1 MAASGP
7 VFNSSTQKI
16 QSIFNDTAL
25 KIQSLFCKDTESS
38 GNGDNPS
45 PNPNPSPST
54 STTTPSTGAAEIIP
68 ILQTF
73 LLDIQMCH
81 TQVFNGIVNSV
92 SARVPLLQEDIRQ
105 PEVTAK
111 WQTSE
116 NPSGGANTSNASP
129 LWSFVANESISAQ
142 QTVSWPMEREYVRSH
157 SNGYPSAPPS
167 YSTASQETR
176 RHWGSRS
183 PIHENKSSYTSLA
196 TRDNYDEFINHYTKE
211 YSRYNNT
218 FVADSSEDENENED
232 AWKSLSDYVKPVD
245 ANPNSA
251 SEPTSD
257 PNSMQCCA
265 RLSKFMKYHIIDYP
279 EDFLDAYPPDVYIE
293 QGCVFGKP
301 CSNWVDINDTAAG
314 IHFCHEHQFDIDI
327 EDIRQP
333 RPSTDTH
340 PNDDVDIKFANE
352 GYFNAEDQG
361 IDYYGMDGLARDLAR
376 EPRDLAREPRDL
388 AREPSGF
395 TEGHQCCAR
404 LNKYRKH
411 EISQEQP
418 GFLETYPP
426 NVYIENGYVFGTAC
440 QNMYSDDSAKAG
452 IKYCMVHQ
460 SDPYVENICEPR
472 GILNR
477 PTTNS
482 SNPKS
487 GVEEAEM
494 LGLIDINLNLSK
506 GGSAQT
512 KDKNSGYTWN
522 KYNTDF
528 NYLC

>member
-1 MAASGP
+1 MASSGP

-16 QSIFNDTAL
+16 QSIFNDTAV
-25 KIQSLFCKDTESS
+25 KILNLFGKNTESP
-38 GNGDNPS
+38 GNGA
-45 PNPNPSPST
+45 NPSPSAG
-54 STTTPSTGAAEIIP
+54 PAEIIP

-81 TQVFNGIVNSV
+81 TQVFNGIVNGV

-116 NPSGGANTSNASP
+116 NSSAGANTSNASP
-129 LWSFVANESISAQ
+129 LWSFVANESISAPK
-142 QTVSWPMEREYVRSH
+142 TVSWPMEREHVPGH
-157 SNGYPSAPPS
+157 PNGRPSAPPS

-196 TRDNYDEFINHYTKE
+196 TRDNYDDFISHYTKE

-218 FVADSSEDENENED
+218 FVADSSEDENED

-245 ANPNSA
+245 ANPAA
-251 SEPTSD
+251 SGPTTD

-279 EDFLDAYPPDVYIE
+279 ENFLDSYPPDTYIE
-293 QGCVFGKP
+293 SGNVFGQP
-301 CSNWVDINDTAAG
+301 CDNMVDTNDVAAG
-314 IHFCHEHQFDIDI
+314 IYFCNEHQFDIGI

-333 RPSTDTH
+333 RPSTDFH
-340 PNDDVDIKFANE
+340 PNADE
-352 GYFNAEDQG
+352 GHFNAEDQG
-361 IDYYGMDGLARDLAR
+361 FDYYGMDGVDGMDGMDDLSRDLSHV
-376 EPRDLAREPRDL
+376 
-388 AREPSGF
+388 PSGF

-426 NVYIENGYVFGTAC
+426 NVYIENGYVYGTAC

-477 PTTNS
+477 PGNTCS
-482 SNPKS
+482 KS
-487 GVEEAEM
+487 KPGVEEAEM
-494 LGLIDINLNLSK
+494 LGLSEIKLDTQHTHSTVK
-506 GGSAQT
+506 
-512 KDKNSGYTWN
+512 KNGYEWN
-522 KYNTDF
+522 KYDSDF